1 MISSTKTQKKKK
13 IDGAI
18 FPQHITDGYAMC
30 LPHSLT
36 PPKPKPP
43 SLSSSKCWKSDVEN
57 THKL

>member
-1 MISSTKTQKKKK
+1 MIIISTKTQKKNLMEQ
-13 IDGAI
+13 
-18 FPQHITDGYAMC
+18 FSRSITDGYAMC